1 MELDQ
6 SSELYKTIVA
16 AIIKEEDDGDIED
29 DNGDI
34 EEDAFAEL
42 EEKAPTR
49 DAGAKI
55 ESQSAGG
62 RVIKRFVNGV
72 HRMLASYQYQ
82 DNWCWCW
89 RG

>member
-49 DAGAKI
+49 DAGAKA

-62 RVIKRFVNGV
+62 RVIKRFVNV
-72 HRMLASYQYQ
+72 AHRMLASYQYQ
-82 DNWCWCW
+82 GNWCWCW